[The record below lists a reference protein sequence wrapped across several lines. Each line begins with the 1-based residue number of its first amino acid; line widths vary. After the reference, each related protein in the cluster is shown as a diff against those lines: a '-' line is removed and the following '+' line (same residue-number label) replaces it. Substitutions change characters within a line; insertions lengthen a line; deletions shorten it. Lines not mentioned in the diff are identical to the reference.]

1 MPVDRGLYI
10 GRMAHG
16 QASYDPT
23 FVGRR
28 FELDDVTAALE
39 RASDGRPAVVFVA
52 GEAGV
57 GKTRFIEEIGQR
69 AGGLGVRVL
78 AGGCVQLGG
87 EGLPF
92 APMISRPCAAWP
104 PRSHRSSSMSSLGTG
119 RAVLFG

>member
-1 MPVDRGLYI
+1 
-10 GRMAHG
+10 MAKRI
-16 QASYDPT
+16 SSLT

-92 APMISRPCAAWP
+92 APMIEALRGLATTFSPQQLDEL
-104 PRSHRSSSMSSLGTG
+104 LGTG
-119 RAVLFG
+119 RADLLRLDARDPGAA